1 MYYFLGAILMLV
13 VFVDKQS
20 DYFTQCFGVDSYA
33 EIPLFHKNLYCYMKS
48 NVYMLLNNDYVVLSQ
63 NKSTIFGDD
72 IVFKSIE
79 ELVDFIGIRGYKRIA
94 FFFLNSFFTLR
105 FDSFSSIKNAEND
118 SVFCNENLEIFG
130 AILNNFNAVKFLKK
144 STKIIP
150 SFLKNRKEYSILKV
164 VETGVI
170 LSNIKDYKLLN
181 KLILS
186 TDLCDDLPEIAQGI
200 YSVGDIPRGD
210 YTIIPPVYFGD
221 NIQIESGAVIGPF
234 SSVYDDS
241 LIARNSVIDKSV
253 LLNNCYISKDCLL
266 EDCICCNNVSVR
278 RASSIFSG
286 SVIGADY
293 MLSEESIIEG
303 GAYLAEFLL
312 ENYFDL
318 SRLVSPTEN
327 FEKYENDDG
336 FIVLSN
342 KKINI
347 KYHKNF
353 HKNPKVAIKAS
364 SFEAAEEILSDLNLK

>member
-1 MYYFLGAILMLV
+1 MLV

-63 NKSTIFGDD
+63 DKSTVFGDD
-72 IVFKSIE
+72 IVFESIE
-79 ELVDFIGIRGYKRIA
+79 ELVDLIGIRGYKRIV
-94 FFFLNSFFTLR
+94 FIFLNSFFTLR
-105 FDSFSSIKNAEND
+105 SDSFSSIENVED
-118 SVFCNENLEIFG
+118 DAVFCNENLEIFG
-130 AILNNFNAVKFLKK
+130 AVLNKFNAIEFM
-144 STKIIP
+144 TKCSKITP
-150 SFLKNRKEYSILKV
+150 SFLNSWKEYSILKV
-164 VETGVI
+164 VETGVV

-181 KLILS
+181 DLILS
-186 TDLCDDLPEIAQGI
+186 TDLCVDLPEIAQGI
-200 YSVGDIPRGD
+200 YSIGDIPRGD

-221 NIQIESGAVIGPF
+221 NIQIESGAVIGPV

-241 LIARNSVIDKSV
+241 LVARNSVIDKSV

-286 SVIGADY
+286 SVIGSDY
-293 MLSEESIIEG
+293 LLSEGSIIEG

-312 ENYFDL
+312 ENYLDL

-327 FEKYENDDG
+327 FDKYENEDG
-336 FIVLSN
+336 YIVLSN

-353 HKNPKVAIKAS
+353 QKNPRVAIKAS
-364 SFEAAEEILSDLNLK
+364 SFEVAEELLSDLNLK